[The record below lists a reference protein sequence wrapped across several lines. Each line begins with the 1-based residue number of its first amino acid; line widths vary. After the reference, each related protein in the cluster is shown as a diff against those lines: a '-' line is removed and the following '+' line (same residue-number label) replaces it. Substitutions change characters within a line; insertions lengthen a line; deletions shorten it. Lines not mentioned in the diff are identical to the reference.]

1 MIIPLTPIDILLSE
15 ANRYLELRLFKFA
28 FRLDVQMTLL
38 KYGPDYLD
46 NLLNSIIEELSGEGV
61 VGNEEN

>member
-1 MIIPLTPIDILLSE
+1 MIISISPIDLLISD
-15 ANRYLELRLFKFA
+15 ANRHLDFSLARFSK
-28 FRLDVQMTLL
+28 RLDIQMTLL

-61 VGNEEN
+61 VGHEEE